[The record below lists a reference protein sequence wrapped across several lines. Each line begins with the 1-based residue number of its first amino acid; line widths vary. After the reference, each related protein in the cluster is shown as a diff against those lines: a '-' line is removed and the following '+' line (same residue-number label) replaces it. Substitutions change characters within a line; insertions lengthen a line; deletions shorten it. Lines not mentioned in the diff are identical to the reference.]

1 MRKLPLIFI
10 FLIALSTISVA
21 QQLVEDQLNYPRVR
35 EAKED
40 YHDILKKAFAEKNVT
55 FPPEE
60 IFISSYKFDMEME
73 LWAKGKEGEDFKLIK
88 TYDIC
93 QVSGGL
99 GPKREQ
105 GDLQIPEG
113 VYQLEYFN
121 PSSAFHLSMKI
132 NYPNE
137 ADKMLGTSGNLGGDI
152 FIHGDCV
159 TIGCIPIQDEP
170 IKELYWLSVLT
181 KSNGGQIPIHI
192 FPFRMDSANLTF
204 FQKVPYITDSE
215 WTLWKQ
221 LEPIYSYF
229 QTYKQLPDVK
239 VNSKGAY
246 FIESSS
252 QASNG

>member
-1 MRKLPLIFI
+1 MKKLPLIFI
-10 FLIALSTISVA
+10 TLIAISTISVA
-21 QQLVEDQLNYPRVR
+21 QQLVEEQLTYPRVR

-40 YHDILKKAFAEKNVT
+40 YHDVLKKAFEEKNVA

-73 LWAKGKEGEDFKLIK
+73 LWAKGKKGEEFKLIK

-113 VYQLEYFN
+113 VYRLEYFN
-121 PSSAFHLSMKI
+121 PSSAYHLSMKI

-137 ADKMLGTSGNLGGDI
+137 ADRKLGTQGNLGGDI

-159 TIGCIPIQDEP
+159 TIGCIPIENEP
-170 IKELYWLSVLT
+170 MKELYWLSVLT
-181 KSNGGQIPIHI
+181 KSNGGNIPIHI
-192 FPFRMDSANLTF
+192 FPFRMDTANVTF
-204 FQKVPYITDSE
+204 FKKVPYITESE
-215 WTLWKQ
+215 WDLWNQ
-221 LEPIYSYF
+221 LEPIYKYF
-229 QTYKQLPDVK
+229 QTYKQLPEVK
-239 VNSKGAY
+239 INSNGAY
-246 FIESSS
+246 FINDKSALIS
-252 QASNG
+252 G